1 VERDHF
7 KVISDREVANVFQDI
22 SSYVEEFAGEPWDR
36 SLQDTWPFPSAAFEE
51 LENDRRTRTH
61 LIQNTL
67 WVILYEMIFCTPFR
81 VFGEEG
87 VKLDMQWL
95 DKYGQ
100 GKLLIFKCS
109 HLLK

>member
-1 VERDHF
+1 M
-7 KVISDREVANVFQDI
+7 
-22 SSYVEEFAGEPWDR
+22 
-36 SLQDTWPFPSAAFEE
+36 
-51 LENDRRTRTH
+51 
-61 LIQNTL
+61 QNTL